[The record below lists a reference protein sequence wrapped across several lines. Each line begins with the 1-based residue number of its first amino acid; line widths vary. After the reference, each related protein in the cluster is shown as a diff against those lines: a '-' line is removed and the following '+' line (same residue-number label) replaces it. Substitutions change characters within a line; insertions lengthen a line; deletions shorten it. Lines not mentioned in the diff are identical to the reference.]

1 MEKIIVN
8 PPELAKP
15 VGFNHGILARGGSVL
30 FLAGQDASGP
40 DGAIVAPGDMVAQAE
55 RVLENLRAVVTAAG
69 GTMQD
74 IVKLNV
80 YVTDRA
86 AYKASLKPLGRL
98 FRDHFGAYYPAMA
111 LFEVVSLFQDEALI
125 ELEGF
130 AVLEDAGRS
139 PAQEIADGL

>member
-1 MEKIIVN
+1 MEKVLVN

-15 VGFNHGILARGGSVL
+15 VGFNHGILTRGGSVL

-40 DGAIVAPGDMVAQAE
+40 DGAIVAPGDIVAQAAQ
-55 RVLENLRAVVTAAG
+55 VLNNLRAVVEAAG
-69 GTMQD
+69 GTMQE

-86 AYKASLKPLGRL
+86 AYKASMKPLGRL
-98 FRDHFGAYYPAMA
+98 FREQFGAYYPAMA
-111 LFEVVSLFQDEALI
+111 LFEVVSLFQDAALI

-130 AVLEDAGRS
+130 AVIKEA
-139 PAQEIADGL
+139 P

>member
-1 MEKIIVN
+1 MEKSLIN

-15 VGFNHGILARGGSVL
+15 VGFNHGVLTRGGSLL

-40 DGAIVAPGDMVAQAE
+40 DGAIVAPGDIVGQAE
-55 RVLENLRAVVTAAG
+55 RVLANLRAVVTAAG
-69 GTMQD
+69 GSMQD

-98 FRDHFGAYYPAMA
+98 FRDYFGAYYPAMA
-111 LFEVVSLFQDEALI
+111 LFEVVALFQDEAMI

-130 AVLEDAGRS
+130 AVLKEA
-139 PAQEIADGL
+139 P